1 MCFDVLISKDR
12 ENGGGCAPVIVK
24 RCVFR
29 GGVIALKESCQ
40 VFSKGAEG
48 VVGKE
53 EGVGEGDMGMQIL
66 KPGQTCERD
75 GSGEGAVRSI

>member
-12 ENGGGCAPVIVK
+12 ENGGGCAPIIIK

-48 VVGKE
+48 VVGE
-53 EGVGEGDMGMQIL
+53 EERVGEGDMGMHML
-66 KPGQTCERD
+66 KPGQACERD
-75 GSGEGAVRSI
+75 GSG